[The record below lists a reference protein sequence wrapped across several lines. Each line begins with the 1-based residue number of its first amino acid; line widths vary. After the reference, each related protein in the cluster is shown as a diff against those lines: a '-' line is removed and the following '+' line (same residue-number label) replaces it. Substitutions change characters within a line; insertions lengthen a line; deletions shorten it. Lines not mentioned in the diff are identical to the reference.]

1 VFVAWFGFIY
11 KEFSHPKKNTVV
23 WYCSF
28 KPTLLIFVLP
38 VLPLQSSKGVLV
50 MKMSLVQGI
59 APRRNST
66 TINIG
71 VLMEPIGHECVNN
84 VTYTMGFLVQWA

>member
-1 VFVAWFGFIY
+1 
-11 KEFSHPKKNTVV
+11 
-23 WYCSF
+23 
-28 KPTLLIFVLP
+28 
-38 VLPLQSSKGVLV
+38 

-84 VTYTMGFLVQWA
+84 VIHTVGFLVQRA